1 MKLRANIHNIFAI
14 FARDMKRLLHNPIA
28 LVIVLGVCIMPSLYA
43 WYTIAAE
50 WDPYNN
56 TEAIKVGVAN
66 LDEGVD
72 SPEAGHLDIG
82 AQVVEKL
89 KENHQLGWQFVTE
102 QEARQRVES
111 GEYFACIIIPKDFSA
126 DFASITSG

>member
-1 MKLRANIHNIFAI
+1 
-14 FARDMKRLLHNPIA
+14 MKRLLHNPIA

-72 SPEAGHLDIG
+72 SPEAGHL
-82 AQVVEKL
+82 ES
-89 KENHQLGWQFVTE
+89 TS
-102 QEARQRVES
+102 RVLS
-111 GEYFACIIIPKDFSA
+111 SPKISA
-126 DFASITSG
+126 PILPLSPAGRSPSRSWTTM